1 MRFRF
6 LKPKFNRREEE
17 IVKVCCETTLK
28 SILKRQKEGKTQPIE
43 DEVAVDL
50 KKIIEKI

>member
-6 LKPKFNRREEE
+6 LKPKFSKREEE

-28 SILKRQKEGKTQPIE
+28 SILNRQKEGKTQPIE

>member
-6 LKPKFNRREEE
+6 LKPKFSRREEE
-17 IVKVCCETTLK
+17 IMKVCCETTLK
-28 SILKRQKEGKTQPIE
+28 SIEKRQKEKKTQPIE

-50 KKIIEKI
+50 KRIIEKI